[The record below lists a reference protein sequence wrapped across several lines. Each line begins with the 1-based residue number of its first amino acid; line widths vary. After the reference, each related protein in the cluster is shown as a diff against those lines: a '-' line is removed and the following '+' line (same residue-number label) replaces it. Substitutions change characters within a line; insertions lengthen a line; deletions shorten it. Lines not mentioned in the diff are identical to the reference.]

1 MEPDAAQFLRACGC
15 LEEGRP
21 EETLRVLEGAPQEVL
36 QESVLLAAR
45 GLIAEREG
53 NAAEADRCFEKVLA
67 RGVPLPVL
75 LWESGRYF
83 KRTGRFEEAY
93 QCYSVL
99 VNFAPPAIMAITE
112 FLQGLP
118 PPALSRYSPWL
129 VKRLVAMPQPQLY
142 QLQPIKEALASQLGP
157 EGAVVAYAE
166 MSGLDPGWDAK
177 RVRLTGLQE
186 FAKEHGLL
194 YEELSPSRIVD
205 LAPLPV
211 IGEAQPAGIQ
221 ARTRSVF
228 FCVLED
234 VIVSSKSNL
243 LLAGD
248 RALLDYQAELE
259 GGVPL
264 NLDVDPI
271 ALAPSDHSVTAVIGR
286 DAASEQE
293 LDEAFPL
300 VGVHS
305 DNYGHWLLEFLPK
318 VLACRDRPGFDSVPI
333 LIDEQMIP
341 QHRQA
346 LELLLGRDQPIIVL
360 RHGRGGTGE
369 EAVDLLHV
377 RLLPPRS
384 QAP

>member
-1 MEPDAAQFLRACGC
+1 M
-15 LEEGRP
+15 
-21 EETLRVLEGAPQEVL
+21 
-36 QESVLLAAR
+36 
-45 GLIAEREG
+45 
-53 NAAEADRCFEKVLA
+53 A
-67 RGVPLPVL
+67 RGVPLPAL

-83 KRTGRFEEAY
+83 KRIGRFDEAY

-129 VKRLVAMPQPQLY
+129 VKRLVARPQPQLY

-157 EGAVVAYAE
+157 EGAAVAYAE

-177 RVRLTGLQE
+177 RVRVTGLQE

-211 IGEAQPAGIQ
+211 IGQAQPAGIQ

-259 GGVPL
+259 GSVPL

-271 ALAPSDHSVTAVIGR
+271 ALAPSDDSITAVIGR
-286 DAASEQE
+286 GAVSEPE
-293 LDEAFPL
+293 LEEAFPL

-318 VLACRDRPGFDSVPI
+318 VLACRDRPGVRVGPHSDRRADDPAASSRRSSCCWARPT
-333 LIDEQMIP
+333 D
-341 QHRQA
+341 HRPA
-346 LELLLGRDQPIIVL
+346 A
-360 RHGRGGTGE
+360 GRGGAGE
-369 EAVDLLHV
+369 EALDLLHV

>member
-1 MEPDAAQFLRACGC
+1 MEPDAAQFLRACSC

-67 RGVPLPVL
+67 RGAPLPVL

-129 VKRLVAMPQPQLY
+129 VKRLVARPQPQLY

-157 EGAVVAYAE
+157 EGAAVAYAE
-166 MSGLDPGWDAK
+166 MSGLDPGWEAK

-228 FCVLED
+228 LCVLED
-234 VIVSSKSNL
+234 VVVSGSRICCSP
-243 LLAGD
+243 G
-248 RALLDYQAELE
+248 
-259 GGVPL
+259 
-264 NLDVDPI
+264 
-271 ALAPSDHSVTAVIGR
+271 T
-286 DAASEQE
+286 
-293 LDEAFPL
+293 
-300 VGVHS
+300 
-305 DNYGHWLLEFLPK
+305 GHCSTTRQSWRG
-318 VLACRDRPGFDSVPI
+318 ACR
-333 LIDEQMIP
+333 
-341 QHRQA
+341 
-346 LELLLGRDQPIIVL
+346 
-360 RHGRGGTGE
+360 
-369 EAVDLLHV
+369 
-377 RLLPPRS
+377 
-384 QAP
+384 